1 MQLPKTELYPTKPS
15 DADASTRVGLNA
27 RTLEFWDNWTGIC
40 NEDGVDVEKHWHRQR
55 KLLVRLVLSWTW
67 L

>member
-15 DADASTRVGLNA
+15 DADASTRVRLNA

-40 NEDGVDVEKHWHRQR
+40 NEDGVDVEKH
-55 KLLVRLVLSWTW
+55 
-67 L
+67 